1 MSKIVKRY
9 EYLDFLR
16 GLAVLLVLI
25 THLHSF
31 FDYPIV
37 NLWGGLGA
45 RGVQLFYIVS
55 GYTIYLIY
63 QSNIKTINDATGF
76 LIKRFFRIAPLYF
89 ILLPVYFFTF
99 YTLENGFSLSGWL
112 NLVTHY
118 LFINGFFPEYLNSI
132 MHVEW
137 SIFVECIFYLIFA
150 ILSIFKRLANMKILF
165 LFFGVCSLISYL
177 IGYFFYSDT
186 QEIRFYIY
194 LTPYFQMYNFILGMY
209 LAKMIL
215 ENNLPKFLMK
225 KSTLNLSI
233 FIFLLMPFHIGST
246 TIGTY
251 LSSLLFVVLLS
262 YLATQE
268 REFPKLFL
276 RIGTLSYSIYL
287 VHFLLILLVKH
298 FGVTGIVATCI
309 VLIGTL
315 LTSMLTYK
323 YIEIPGMNFGKW
335 LFNKYSKRKIKVSV
349 IKAI

>member
-1 MSKIVKRY
+1 MSDVVKRY

-31 FDYPIV
+31 LDYPLV
-37 NLWGGLGA
+37 NLLGGLGA

-55 GYTIYLIY
+55 GYTIYIIY
-63 QSNIKTINDATGF
+63 QNNIRTKNDATGF

-99 YTLENGFSLSGWL
+99 YTIENGFSLTGWL

-118 LFINGFFPEYLNSI
+118 LFVNGFFPEYLNSI

-150 ILSIFKRLANMKILF
+150 ILSIFKRLANIKMLL
-165 LFFGVCSLISYL
+165 LFFGACSLISYI

-215 ENNLPKFLMK
+215 ENNLPKFMTK
-225 KSTLNLSI
+225 KRTLSLSI
-233 FIFLLMPFHIGST
+233 LIFLLMPFYIGST
-246 TIGTY
+246 TMSTY
-251 LSSLLFVVLLS
+251 LSSLLFLVLLS
-262 YLATQE
+262 YLAAQE
-268 REFPKLFL
+268 LKFPKLFL
-276 RIGTLSYSIYL
+276 KIGTLSYSIYL
-287 VHFLLILLVKH
+287 VHFLFVLLVKYLEIS
-298 FGVTGIVATCI
+298 GVLAICI
-309 VLIGTL
+309 VLISTL
-315 LTSMLTYK
+315 LTSMVTYK
-323 YIEIPGMNFGKW
+323 VIEIPGINFGKFI
-335 LFNKYSKRKIKVSV
+335 FNKYSKIKISV
-349 IKAI
+349 